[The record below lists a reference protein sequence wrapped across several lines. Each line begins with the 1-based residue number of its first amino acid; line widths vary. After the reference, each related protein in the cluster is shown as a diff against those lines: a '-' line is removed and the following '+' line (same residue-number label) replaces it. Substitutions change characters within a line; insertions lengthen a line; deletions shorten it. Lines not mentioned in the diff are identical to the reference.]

1 MELVSSN
8 FSSNKW
14 KALAKKF
21 SNPETWFYFR
31 VAYAGSRFASER
43 VQVLARSKKEALDK
57 VLDDS
62 TARLMWYQQTDHN
75 FKSLTKRVSV

>member
-1 MELVSSN
+1 MDVVSSN

-62 TARLMWYQQTDHN
+62 TARLMWYQQTDLN
-75 FKSLTKRVSV
+75 FKPLTKRVSV